1 LKLLMLAATLCLAAC
16 GQQQQQSVSSPLRD
30 QIAGPALMPC
40 VFPTA
45 NELAIL
51 ASASTV
57 VAIGQA
63 DSAEVVHRPG
73 RSIPYTRHTFHL
85 QSIVL
90 GAASS
95 GKKLV
100 IEEIGDVPLP
110 FEPGRYVLFLS
121 QNGPTYYIT
130 EGLYGAFPLRAK
142 GVVRECPTYSPAA
155 PLEEASGSGVS
166 LSDFTKTL
174 RSLPSLAVARCA
186 PPWIC

>member
-1 LKLLMLAATLCLAAC
+1 LKLLLVAATLCLASC
-16 GQQQQQSVSSPLRD
+16 GQQQQQSVPPP
-30 QIAGPALMPC
+30 PANHISLPGLIRPC
-40 VFPTA
+40 AFPAA
-45 NELAIL
+45 NELALL

-63 DSAEVVHRPG
+63 DSAQVVHRPG

-90 GAASS
+90 GAAGSET
-95 GKKLV
+95 LV

-110 FEPGRYVLFLS
+110 FEPGQYVLFLS

-142 GVVRECPTYSPAA
+142 GLVRECPTYSPTA

-166 LSDFTKTL
+166 LQDFTQTV
-174 RSLPSLAVARCA
+174 RSLPTVGQRKTG
-186 PPWIC
+186 